1 MKHKTHN
8 KSINPFAIAHSDRR
22 KAAAVYAKRYR
33 AEESSAYLS
42 GWKSPSGKG

>member
-1 MKHKTHN
+1 MFTHN
-8 KSINPFAIAHSDRR
+8 QAIKSFAMLTRTLRS
-22 KAAAVYAKRYR
+22 AAAPRRLLLRYR

>member
-1 MKHKTHN
+1 MALN
-8 KSINPFAIAHSDRR
+8 KAIKFAPFGRR
-22 KAAAVYAKRYR
+22 TLLTSRRLWQRYR